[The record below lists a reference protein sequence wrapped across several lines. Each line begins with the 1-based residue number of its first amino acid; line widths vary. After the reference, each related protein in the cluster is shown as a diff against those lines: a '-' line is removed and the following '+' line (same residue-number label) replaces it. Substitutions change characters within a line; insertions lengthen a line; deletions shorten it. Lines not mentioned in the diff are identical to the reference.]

1 MATRPLATDLT
12 AAARIRDAA
21 LARFAAVGVAA
32 TSIRDVAKVA
42 GVSPGLVQH
51 HFRSKAQLRRAVDAF
66 VALRTSEAFADV
78 IGGEPASASAG
89 KLGERISA
97 FIRANPVVFAYI
109 GRSLLEGDVAAEAL
123 LGHFLGLARAQLGRL
138 AADELL
144 RPDVDLEWAALH
156 LMLIDV
162 GGFLLER
169 SVSRYLGT
177 PITGGDGL
185 RRMEKATAALFLHGI
200 YRPIR
205 RRRQRR

>member
-1 MATRPLATDLT
+1 MPPAAADLT

-32 TSIRDVAKVA
+32 TSIRDVAKGA
-42 GVSPGLVQH
+42 GVSPGLIQH
-51 HFRSKAQLRRAVDAF
+51 HYRSKARLRKAVDEH
-66 VALRTSEAFADV
+66 VALRTTAAFADV
-78 IGGEPASASAG
+78 IGGDEAAESAG

-97 FIRANPVVFAYI
+97 FIRTNPVIFAYI
-109 GRSLLEGDVAAEAL
+109 GRSLLEGDAASEAL

-138 AADELL
+138 AADKLL
-144 RPDVDLEWAALH
+144 RSDLDLEWAALH

-177 PITGGDGL
+177 PITSGTGL
-185 RRMEKATAALFLHGI
+185 KRMEKATAALFLHGI
-200 YRPIR
+200 YRPTRQR
-205 RRRQRR
+205 RRRR